1 MVQSKMPPVPPT
13 KLPKSPRPPKPQ
25 PQPKPQSQPK
35 PQDGRNSVR
44 IIGGGWR
51 GRRVSFPDLPGLR
64 PTPDRVR
71 ETLYNWLQHSIVGTR
86 CLDLFAGSGALGLEA
101 LSRGATGVVFVEQ
114 AQAAARSL
122 KAELARLGG
131 TPKARVVEMGASRF
145 LRTAGEAY
153 GRPYGGPF
161 DVVFMDPPFGQE
173 ALADYIP
180 LLDLGGW
187 VKSGGLVYLES
198 EKSAGAPVVP
208 AHWELLKSK
217 SAGEVGYHLARVNA
231 RAGNEKTGHD

>member
-1 MVQSKMPPVPPT
+1 MMPPVPAP
-13 KLPKSPRPPKPQ
+13 KLPKSPRLPKPQ
-25 PQPKPQSQPK
+25 TQSKPQ

-51 GRRVSFPDLPGLR
+51 GRRVNFPDLPGLR

-114 AQAAARSL
+114 AQAAARGL

-145 LRTAGEAY
+145 LRTAGEAH

-161 DVVFMDPPFGQE
+161 DIVFMDPPFGQE
-173 ALADYIP
+173 ALAEYIP

>member
-1 MVQSKMPPVPPT
+1 MMPPVPPT
-13 KLPKSPRPPKPQ
+13 KLPKSPRLPKPQ
-25 PQPKPQSQPK
+25 PQPKSQPQ

-44 IIGGGWR
+44 IIGGSWR

-114 AQAAARSL
+114 AQAAARGL

-161 DVVFMDPPFGQE
+161 DIVFMDPPFGQE

-231 RAGNEKTGHD
+231 RAGDQKTGS